1 MALGIWSKAD
11 GRGEI
16 GDSNTGFYLENRA
29 ERAPDASWISKDRLA
44 AIPEPM
50 LEKFLPA
57 APDFVIELRSPSDR
71 LAKIQEKMEEYVAN
85 GVQLG
90 WLIDP
95 FEQSVHIYS
104 KSSPVEILKN
114 TKEVR
119 GTGCIE
125 GFVLD
130 LSEIF

>member
-1 MALGIWSKAD
+1 
-11 GRGEI
+11 
-16 GDSNTGFYLENRA
+16 
-29 ERAPDASWISKDRLA
+29 
-44 AIPEPM
+44 M
-50 LEKFLPA
+50 LEKFLPI

-71 LAKIQEKMEEYVAN
+71 LAKIQEKMEEYVTN

-104 KSSPVEILKN
+104 KDSPVKILKN
-114 TKEVR
+114 PKEVR